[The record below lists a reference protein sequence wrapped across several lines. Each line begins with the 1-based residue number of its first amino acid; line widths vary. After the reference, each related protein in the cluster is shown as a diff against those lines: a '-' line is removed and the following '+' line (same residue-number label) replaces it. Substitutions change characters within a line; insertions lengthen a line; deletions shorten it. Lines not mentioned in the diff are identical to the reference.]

1 MTINLYCAL
10 VKLFVGQENLL
21 INSCLRMGEVITNFL
36 WKKTHYN
43 IVYVNPY
50 FVTPIGS
57 NVKQPKLKRCAQCI
71 LCVKTSKVINISLVK
86 SC

>member
-1 MTINLYCAL
+1 MTINFYCAL
-10 VKLFVGQENLL
+10 VKLFFGQENLL
-21 INSCLRMGEVITNFL
+21 VNSCLKIREVITNFL
-36 WKKTHYN
+36 WEKNHDN
-43 IVYVNPY
+43 IIYVNPC

-57 NVKQPKLKRCAQCI
+57 NVKQPKVKHCAQCI